1 MAGVAYTQA
10 HLDALVAAVASGE
23 KSVSYD
29 GKMVTYR
36 SIEEINTVI
45 AQITAK
51 LAVDADTPPTRKYY
65 ASSAK
70 GV

>member
-1 MAGVAYTQA
+1 MAIKYTQA

-36 SIEEINTVI
+36 SIDEINAVI

-51 LAVDADTPPTRKYY
+51 LAVDDGLPPTRRYY
-65 ASSAK
+65 ASSTK
-70 GV
+70 GT